1 MKIPKDQERAFLL
14 RLAREEMLRRG
25 LAPDFPQAAIAEVAR
40 MDGPAVTKDASVRDL
55 RSLLWCSI
63 DNDESRDLDQL
74 TVAENAGGDQ
84 IRILVAIADVS
95 ALVAP
100 GSAIDNHAGLNT
112 TSVYTPPQNFPMLPE
127 KLSTDLTSLIGNED
141 RMAIVIEMQV
151 DTAGNVSESSL
162 YPALVRNRA
171 KLAYSGVAAWLDG
184 KDKMPQPLAG
194 VPGLAENIRLQDR
207 VAQSLKIQRHEH
219 GALALDTIEVR
230 AQFTGN
236 TVSRLSAD
244 ERNRAHVLIEDFMIA
259 SNGVVARFLQS
270 KQFPVM
276 RRVVRSPE
284 RWQRIVDLAKQYS
297 ESLPPEPDAKAL
309 NEFLI
314 KRRTADSLRFP
325 DLSLS
330 VIKLLGR
337 GEYVATFPG
346 QEITGHFG
354 LAVTDY
360 THSTAPNRRY
370 PDLVTQRLIK
380 AALSKQSVPYDRKS
394 LEDIAAR
401 CTEKEDAAE
410 KTERFIR
417 KAAAAV
423 WLEDKI
429 GQEFDGVITGASEK
443 GTWVRVLDPI
453 VEGKVE
459 QGASGL
465 DVGDRVRVKLINTDP
480 EHGFIDFARI

>member
-1 MKIPKDQERAFLL
+1 M
-14 RLAREEMLRRG
+14 MRRG
-25 LAPDFPQAAIAEVAR
+25 LAPDFPQAALEQAAQT
-40 MDGPAVTKDASVRDL
+40 DHPSAPKDDKVHDL
-55 RSLLWCSI
+55 RTLLWCSI
-63 DNDESRDLDQL
+63 DNDDSRDLDQL
-74 TVAENAGGDQ
+74 TVAENTGGD
-84 IRILVAIADVS
+84 RTRLLVAIADVS
-95 ALVAP
+95 ALVIP
-100 GSAIDNHAGLNT
+100 GSAIDVHAGLNT

-141 RMAIVIEMQV
+141 RMAIVIEMLV
-151 DTAGNVSESSL
+151 DTEGSIGESNL

-171 KLAYSGVAAWLDG
+171 KLVYSGVAAWLDG
-184 KDKMPQPLAG
+184 KSEMPQPIAS
-194 VPGLAENIRLQDR
+194 VPGLAENIQLQDR
-207 VAQSLKIQRHEH
+207 VAHRLKIQRHEH

-236 TVSRLSAD
+236 SVSRLSAD

-259 SNGVVARFLQS
+259 ANGVVARFLQS
-270 KQFPVM
+270 KQFPVI
-276 RRVVRSPE
+276 RRVVRAPE
-284 RWQRIVDLAKQYS
+284 RWQRIVDLAKQYG
-297 ESLPPEPDAKAL
+297 ENLTAHPDAKAL
-309 NEFLI
+309 NKFLI
-314 KRRTADSLRFP
+314 ARRDADPLRFP

-346 QEITGHFG
+346 QQITGHFG

-370 PDLVTQRLIK
+370 TDLVTQRLIK
-380 AALSKQSVPYDRKS
+380 AALAAQSVTYDRGS
-394 LEDIAAR
+394 LDAIAAR

-423 WLEDKI
+423 WMQEKI
-429 GQEFDGVITGASEK
+429 GQEFQGVITGASEK
-443 GTWVRVLDPI
+443 GTWVRILDPI

-459 QGASGL
+459 EGAAGL

-480 EHGFIDFARI
+480 ERGFIDFARV